1 MNTADSSDFIVLER
15 DRMRREYERRAR
27 DIAADRYASWQP
39 SMQFMLEKRSN
50 LAAAMLKQLNR
61 MPGARDKCL
70 EVGFGTGAWLH
81 QLAEWGVSESN
92 LHGIELDEA
101 RVTETRPF
109 FPSADLRV
117 GDAVDLPWR
126 EGEFQLVVASTL
138 FTSVLDLSVRR
149 LIANQIYRVLAPG
162 GVLLWYD
169 FAINNPR
176 NVNVRKI
183 TRKEVTALFPDL
195 RGQIKSVTLAP
206 PLTRVVAPRSRAIAN
221 FLEAI
226 PFLRTH
232 LLAVL
237 MKS

>member
-1 MNTADSSDFIVLER
+1 
-15 DRMRREYERRAR
+15 MRREYERRAR
-27 DIAADRYASWQP
+27 DISADRYASWQP
-39 SMQFMLEKRSN
+39 SMKFMLEKRSN
-50 LAAAMLKQLNR
+50 LAAAMLRELNR
-61 MPGARDKCL
+61 MPGAHDGCL

-92 LHGIELDEA
+92 LHGIELDET
-101 RVTETRPF
+101 RVNETRPF

-117 GDAVDLPWR
+117 GDAVDLPWPD
-126 EGEFQLVVASTL
+126 GTFQLVVASTL
-138 FTSVLDLSVRR
+138 FTSVLDKSVRR

-176 NVNVRKI
+176 NLNVRKI
-183 TRKEVTALFPDL
+183 TRREIAALFPVL
-195 RGQIKSVTLAP
+195 RGQIRTVTLAP
-206 PLTRVVAPRSRAIAN
+206 PLTRFIATRSHAIAS

-237 MKS
+237 MKA